1 MSENDKRKGRFENLK
16 DLYLVSSIG
25 VQLVVSIFIG
35 LAFGIYLDSKI
46 GTSPLFTIIFLLFGM
61 VAGFM
66 NIFRASKGYNDNSND
81 E

>member
-61 VAGFM
+61 VA
-66 NIFRASKGYNDNSND
+66 
-81 E
+81 